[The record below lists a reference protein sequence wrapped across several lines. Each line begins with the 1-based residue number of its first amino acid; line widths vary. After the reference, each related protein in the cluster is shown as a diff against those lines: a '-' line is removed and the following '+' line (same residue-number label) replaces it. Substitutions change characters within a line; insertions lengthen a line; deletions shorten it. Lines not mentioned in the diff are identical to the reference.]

1 MTAAPAITLRPVAAA
16 DLPLLE
22 RIYASTRTEEL
33 AIVPWTEDQKAG
45 FLAMQFRA
53 QHAEYQSRYPDARF
67 HVIEA
72 GGTAAGRLY
81 VHARAGEIR
90 IIDISL
96 LPEHRGRGIGSL
108 LLARLIRE
116 SESCGKPLTIHVE
129 RQNRALAL
137 YQRLGF
143 TAIGETGIY
152 LLMRRSVRTHT
163 TPHP

>member
-1 MTAAPAITLRPVAAA
+1 MTTAPPITTRPITDA

-33 AIVPWTEDQKAG
+33 AIVPWTDAQKSE

-53 QHAEYQSRYPDARF
+53 QHTDYQSRYPDASFRI
-67 HVIEA
+67 IEMD
-72 GGTAAGRLY
+72 GEPAGRLY
-81 VHARAGEIR
+81 VHHRVEEIR

-96 LPEHRGRGIGSL
+96 LPEHRGHGIGSFL
-108 LLARLIRE
+108 LESLIRE
-116 SESCGKPLTIHVE
+116 SATCGTPLTIHVE
-129 RQNRALAL
+129 RQNPALHL

-143 TAIGETGIY
+143 TPIGETGVY
-152 LLMRRSVRTHT
+152 LLMRRPPGTN